1 MSQKINLSRIIKNA
15 GMFTSK
21 VMHLEQ
27 GQTPQ
32 DIINGE
38 KGVYFTQNMI
48 AGALMSYHDQLAAV
62 LKEKGID
69 IGDVFEP

>member
-1 MSQKINLSRIIKNA
+1 MSEKINLSRIVKNA

-38 KGVYFTQNMI
+38 NGLYFMQNMI
-48 AGALMSYHDQLAAV
+48 AGALMSYHDQLTAV

-69 IGDVFEP
+69 IGDVLEP